1 MEKRTISLAK
11 KRKIHSYIRAV
22 VQIIFFLLFPSAFSA
37 AFNGIKYIFT
47 QMGNGNSVALSG
59 FLTILLVL
67 CLYTIVFGRFF
78 CGFACAFGSLG
89 DGIRAL
95 YLWICKKIKR
105 KPYTLRESW
114 MKALSILKYG
124 ILLAVLFPCFTGT
137 YERVRGS
144 SPWDVFSMLRA
155 GNFEIKSYMIG
166 VLLLLIIVIGMAVQE
181 RFFCRVLCP
190 MGAVFTMLPALPLT
204 GLFRERENCIQG
216 CSGCQKTC
224 PAGIE
229 LSERDTGNVSG
240 NCFQCGKCMDVCPKQ
255 NIRAGR
261 LPWRGNEIW
270 YTCFRAVLLAVLLWL
285 AGV

>member
-1 MEKRTISLAK
+1 
-11 KRKIHSYIRAV
+11 V
-22 VQIIFFLLFPSAFSA
+22 VQIVFFLLFPSAFSA

-95 YLWICKKIKR
+95 YLWICKKTKR
-105 KPYTLRESW
+105 KPHSLRESW

-124 ILLAVLFPCFTGT
+124 VLLVILFLCFTGN
-137 YERVRGS
+137 YERTRGF

-166 VLLLLIIVIGMAVQE
+166 VLLL
-181 RFFCRVLCP
+181 CP
-190 MGAVFTMLPALPLT
+190 MGAIFTMLPALPLT
-204 GLFRERENCIQG
+204 GLFRKRENCIQG
-216 CSGCQKTC
+216 CSGCEKIC
-224 PAGIE
+224 PSGIA
-229 LSERDTGNVSG
+229 LSDRETGNVSG
-240 NCFQCGKCMDVCPKQ
+240 DCFQCGKCMDVCPKQ
-255 NIRAGR
+255 NISAAW

-270 YTCFRAVLLAVLLWL
+270 HTCFRAVLLAVFLWL
-285 AGV
+285 VGV

>member
-1 MEKRTISLAK
+1 MK
-11 KRKIHSYIRAV
+11 KKKIHNYTRAV
-22 VQIIFFLLFPSAFSA
+22 VQVIFFFLFPSAFTA
-37 AFNGIKYIFT
+37 AFNGIKYLFT

-59 FLTILLVL
+59 FFTILLML

-95 YLWICKKIKR
+95 YLWICRKIKR
-105 KPYTLRESW
+105 KPYTLGESW
-114 MKALSILKYG
+114 MKVLSNLKYV
-124 ILLAVLFPCFTGT
+124 ILFVILFLCFTGN
-137 YERVRGS
+137 YEKARGT

-155 GNFEIKSYMIG
+155 GNFEIKNYIIG
-166 VLLLLIIVIGMAVQE
+166 ALLLLVIVIGMAVHE

-204 GLFRERENCIQG
+204 GLFRNRENCIQG
-216 CSGCQKTC
+216 CLGCTKICPSGI
-224 PAGIE
+224 A
-229 LSERDTGNVSG
+229 LSDRSTGNVSG
-240 NCFQCGKCMDVCPKQ
+240 DCFQCGKCMDVCPKQ
-255 NIRAGR
+255 NIRGGQMR
-261 LPWRGNEIW
+261 WHGNEVW